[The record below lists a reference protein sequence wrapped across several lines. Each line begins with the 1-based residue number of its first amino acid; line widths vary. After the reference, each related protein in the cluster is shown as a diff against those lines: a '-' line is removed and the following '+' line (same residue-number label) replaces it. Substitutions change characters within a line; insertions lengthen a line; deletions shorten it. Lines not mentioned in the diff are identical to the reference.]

1 VKRIVVLLQ
10 VQGLYVSFETLRG
23 KIRAVDGVDFNLD
36 HGQIL
41 GLSGESGCGKT
52 TTALSILKLLPPNAT
67 IEDGSIL
74 FDGDDLRT
82 IGAERMR
89 ELRWKKISIIFQGA
103 MNALDPVRNVESQI
117 VEAIKVHEAKSKT
130 AASSRAREL
139 LNLVELD
146 PDRGKS
152 YPHELSGGMKQRVMI
167 AMALACNPELV
178 IADEPTTALDVM
190 IQASILKLL
199 AKLQKDL
206 SLSLIVISHDL
217 SVLAQICDRIAIMYA
232 GRIVEDSRTEDLTT
246 HPAHPY
252 SVELLRAIPPLQG
265 EKSQL
270 ESIPG
275 TPPDLLNPPIACRF
289 SDRCR
294 WRQQDCTV
302 RDPQLRE
309 IAQRHAVACHYP
321 R

>member
-1 VKRIVVLLQ
+1 VELLEVKNLRVC
-10 VQGLYVSFETLRG
+10 FDTLRG

-36 HGQIL
+36 RGKIL

-52 TTALSILKLLPPNAT
+52 TTALSILRLLADNAT

-74 FDGDDLRT
+74 FGGEDLRRVQ
-82 IGAERMR
+82 ANRMR

-103 MNALDPVRNVESQI
+103 MNALDPVRSVESQI
-117 VEAIKVHEAKSKT
+117 VEAIIVHESKSKSI
-130 AASSRAREL
+130 ASRRAKEL
-139 LNLVELD
+139 FRLVELN
-146 PDRGKS
+146 PERGRS

-167 AMALACNPELV
+167 AMALACSPELV

-190 IQASILKLL
+190 TQATILKLL

-206 SLSLIVISHDL
+206 NLSLIVISHDL

-232 GRIVEDSRTEDLTT
+232 GRIVEDADTEELIT

-252 SVELLRAIPPLQG
+252 TVRLLLAIPPLHAAKG
-265 EKSQL
+265 ML

-275 TPPDLLNPPIACRF
+275 APPDLLNPPSACRF
-289 SDRCR
+289 SDRCP
-294 WRQQDCTV
+294 WRQQQCTTQ
-302 RDPQLRE
+302 DPLLRE
-309 IAQRHAVACHYP
+309 IKLQHAVACHYP